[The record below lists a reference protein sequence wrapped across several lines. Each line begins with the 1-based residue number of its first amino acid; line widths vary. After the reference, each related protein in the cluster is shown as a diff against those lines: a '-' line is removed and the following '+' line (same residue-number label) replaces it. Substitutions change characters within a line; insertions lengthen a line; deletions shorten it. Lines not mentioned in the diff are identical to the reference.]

1 MNDFIEKT
9 IQFVK
14 EKMSGESTGHDWFHI
29 ERVYNNALLI
39 AEHEDAN
46 LLVVQLASLLHDI
59 ADYKFHN
66 GDEKMGGKV
75 ASEWLRKI
83 GVDEQTLSSVS
94 DIIDGLS
101 FKGAR
106 TEEKE
111 LSLEGKVV
119 QDADRLDAIGAIG
132 ISRVF
137 AYGGKYGREIFN
149 PDIQPEIH
157 HTFQQYKN
165 SINTSTSVNHFYE
178 KLFLLKDKMN
188 TQTAKRLAEK
198 RHDFMEMFLD
208 EFYEEWKGKR

>member
-101 FKGAR
+101 FKGAL

-149 PDIQPEIH
+149 PDI
-157 HTFQQYKN
+157 
-165 SINTSTSVNHFYE
+165 
-178 KLFLLKDKMN
+178 
-188 TQTAKRLAEK
+188 
-198 RHDFMEMFLD
+198 
-208 EFYEEWKGKR
+208 